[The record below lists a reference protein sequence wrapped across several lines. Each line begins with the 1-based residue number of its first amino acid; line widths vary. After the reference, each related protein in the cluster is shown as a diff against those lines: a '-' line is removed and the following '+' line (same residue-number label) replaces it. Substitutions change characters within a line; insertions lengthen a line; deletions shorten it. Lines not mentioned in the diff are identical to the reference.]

1 MKSFCIANT
10 FCWLRSTRPPDP
22 ANRNVSESGEVSLG
36 ITLKG
41 LTWDHPRGYAPLL
54 GGVPEYE
61 EQNPEIKIQWDWR
74 SLREFGEAP
83 IEQYLNRYDLLIV
96 DHPFVGFAAA
106 HRVLVDLAPF
116 ISEAEKLRFA
126 EDSVGPCWPSY
137 WYGGGLWALPI
148 DAATQVASY
157 RPDLLRALSPAVPDT
172 LDDVLEL
179 GEKARK
185 AGKHIVVPACPT
197 DAISLFFTLSANL
210 GYPIPE
216 ERNLFVEAPIAAEV
230 LDRLHA
236 LMAVAHPR
244 SVEWNPIQVYD
255 FMISGSDALYC
266 PYGFGYS
273 NYSRVGN
280 SVRLKFTN
288 IPAAGDRG
296 CAGTMLGGTGVAI
309 SKLSSHPSEAI
320 AYARWLVSPGHQR
333 GTYFREGGQPA
344 SLAAWTDS
352 SVNAMANDFFSGTL
366 QTLQTAYLRPRF
378 DGFVGFFEAAG
389 VQINRCLRG
398 ELKDAGLIQWMTDRY
413 ATQRVA
419 ARPIA

>member
-1 MKSFCIANT
+1 
-10 FCWLRSTRPPDP
+10 
-22 ANRNVSESGEVSLG
+22 VG

-61 EQNPEIKIQWDWR
+61 EQNPETKIQWDR
-74 SLREFGEAP
+74 RTLREFGEAP
-83 IEQYLNRYDLLIV
+83 LEQYLGRYDLLIV

-106 HRVLVDLAPF
+106 HGVLVDLAAF
-116 ISEAEKLRFA
+116 ISEAERLHFA
-126 EDSVGPCWPSY
+126 ADSVGPSWQAY
-137 WYGGGLWALPI
+137 WYGSGLWAFPI

-157 RPDLLRALSPAVPDT
+157 RPDLLRALSCDVPDT
-172 LDDVLEL
+172 FDGALEL

-185 AGKHIVVPACPT
+185 AGQYIVVPACPT
-197 DAISLFFTLSANL
+197 DAISLFFTLSANF

-216 ERNLFVEAPIAAEV
+216 ERELFVDDSVAAAV

-236 LMAVAHPR
+236 LIAVAHPR
-244 SVEWNPIQVYD
+244 SVEWNPIEVYD
-255 FMISGSDALYC
+255 FMIGGSDAVYC

-273 NYSRVGN
+273 NYSRVGD
-280 SVRLKFTN
+280 SVRLQFTN
-288 IPAAGDRG
+288 APAAGQHG
-296 CAGTMLGGTGVAI
+296 CAGTMLGGTGVAV
-309 SKLSSHPSEAI
+309 SKRSSHPLEAI
-320 AYARWLVSPGHQR
+320 AYAKWLVRPEHQR

-352 SVNAMANDFFSGTL
+352 SVNAMADGFFSGTL

-378 DGFVGFFEAAG
+378 DGFVRFFEAAG

-398 ELKDAGLIQWMTDRY
+398 ELSDADLTRWLNDRY
-413 ATQRVA
+413 AMQRVA
-419 ARPIA
+419 RRNAPSTKKEPDDKSKP